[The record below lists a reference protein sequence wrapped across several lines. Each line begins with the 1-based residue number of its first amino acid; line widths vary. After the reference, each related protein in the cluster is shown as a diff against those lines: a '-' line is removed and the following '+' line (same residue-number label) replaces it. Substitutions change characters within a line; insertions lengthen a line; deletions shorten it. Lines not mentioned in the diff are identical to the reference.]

1 LVYHILSH
9 VITHKWNT
17 LLNYYFHNVKIYIH
31 TSWFH
36 YYISVIK
43 WSLSLL
49 LLRLLLLVKL
59 ITIYIYNYIYIHMYL
74 NPWFLTHRP
83 FPSSPVRSRRPNANL
98 LVAPTLLSNLDG
110 RRGVDRV
117 HQWILTEWD
126 VIQLGYCIKIHCKRI
141 WKAWIQ
147 GGLHIFS
154 YIKHIVL

>member
-1 LVYHILSH
+1 MIIII
-9 VITHKWNT
+9 ITITIIIASKI
-17 LLNYYFHNVKIYIH
+17 NYNIYI
-31 TSWFH
+31 
-36 YYISVIK
+36 I
-43 WSLSLL
+43 
-49 LLRLLLLVKL
+49 
-59 ITIYIYNYIYIHMYL
+59 IYIHMYL

-83 FPSSPVRSRRPNANL
+83 FPSSPVHSRRPNANL